1 MEQKNRKLDFISYD
15 KLNEHKIGDAYG
27 VLDSFARPYVEWL
40 NTYCPKFEIDTPL
53 RLAAF
58 LAQIGHES
66 GRFRYVEEIASGRAY
81 EGRKDLGNTQKGDG
95 MRFKGRGLIQI
106 TGRANYTEMSKDLG
120 IDFVSEPW
128 LLKEPE
134 FAVMSA
140 CWFWDKRKLNALA
153 DEESFRTITKK
164 INGGYNGLEDRE
176 KLYAK
181 CKRMLN
187 I

>member
-1 MEQKNRKLDFISYD
+1 MEQKHRKLDLICYD

-27 VLDSFARPYVEWL
+27 ITDWVARPYAHWL
-40 NTYCPKFEIDTPL
+40 NVYCTKYEIDTPL
-53 RLAAF
+53 RLSAF

-66 GRFRYVEEIASGRAY
+66 GRLRYVEELASGKAY
-81 EGRKDLGNTQKGDG
+81 EGRTDLGNTTKGDG
-95 MRFKGRGLIQI
+95 VRFKGRGLIQI
-106 TGRANYTEMSKDLG
+106 TGRYNYTELANDTDV
-120 IDFVSEPW
+120 DFVSYPE

-140 CWFWDKRKLNALA
+140 CWFWDKRKLNMLA
-153 DEESFRTITKK
+153 DEERFRDITKK

-181 CKRMLN
+181 CRRMLN
-187 I
+187 V